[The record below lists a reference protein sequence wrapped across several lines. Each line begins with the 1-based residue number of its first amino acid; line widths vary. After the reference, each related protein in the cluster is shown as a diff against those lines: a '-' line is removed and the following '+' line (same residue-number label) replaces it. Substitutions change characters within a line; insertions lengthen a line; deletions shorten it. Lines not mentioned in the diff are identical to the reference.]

1 MRKGAVKTKRLK
13 NNRIILF
20 LLTFLLLFIIPFTA
34 FAAENG
40 ENGHHH
46 VDWEPY
52 FCMQAYDVTMT
63 GVQASELNKKG
74 ELENEIVK
82 RSGSVVRVWGS
93 FDVYEG
99 GYEKIDIGRLA
110 SLEEPGKYPVV
121 MYLFANDTSSNYIEI
136 NVTITEPMPEPGPTP
151 SSTPEPEPEPTPSL
165 IPIPT
170 MEPQEP
176 SEPTQ
181 QDEPEAPAS
190 QTGKPTPIPQPNPT
204 PGQTEAVVIE
214 AEPGET
220 PAPPAPSASTEPSV
234 YAVKEPEPKE
244 TPEPEEEPQA
254 DENEVTPLAVG
265 LFGASGIVGI
275 LFALSIIKD
284 LGSIRWYNSKRKK

>member
-1 MRKGAVKTKRLK
+1 MRKGAVKTKRHK
-13 NNRIILF
+13 NNRIISF
-20 LLTFLLLFIIPFTA
+20 LLTFLLLLIIPFTA
-34 FAAENG
+34 LAAENG
-40 ENGHHH
+40 YHH

-63 GVQASELNKKG
+63 GVQASEFNEKG

-82 RSGSVVRVWGS
+82 RSRSVVKVWGS
-93 FDVYEG
+93 FEVYEG
-99 GYEKIDIGRLA
+99 GYEKIDIGGLA
-110 SLEEPGKYPVV
+110 DLKEPGKYPVV
-121 MYLFANDTSSNYIEI
+121 MYLFADDTSSNYIEI
-136 NVTITEPMPEPGPTP
+136 NVMVTEPMPEPTPEPTP
-151 SSTPEPEPEPTPSL
+151 SSTPEPTPSL

-176 SEPTQ
+176 SEPPQ

-190 QTGKPTPIPQPNPT
+190 QTGKPTPIPKPNPT

-214 AEPGET
+214 AEPEET

-265 LFGASGIVGI
+265 LFGASGIVGV

>member
-1 MRKGAVKTKRLK
+1 MRKGAVKTKKQK
-13 NNRIILF
+13 NNRIVMF
-20 LLTFLLLFIIPFTA
+20 LLTFLLLLSIPFTA
-34 FAAENG
+34 LAAGNG
-40 ENGHHH
+40 YHH

-63 GVQASELNKKG
+63 GVQASGFNEKG

-82 RSGSVVRVWGS
+82 RSRSVVKTWEN
-93 FDVYEG
+93 FEVYEG
-99 GYEKIDIGRLA
+99 GYEKIDIGGLA
-110 SLEEPGKYPVV
+110 ALKEPGKYPVT
-121 MYLFANDTSSNYIEI
+121 MYLFADDTSSNYIEI
-136 NVTITEPMPEPGPTP
+136 NVIITEPMPEPTP
-151 SSTPEPEPEPTPSL
+151 APTPEPSPEPTPSL
-165 IPIPT
+165 MPIPT

-176 SEPTQ
+176 SEPPQ

-190 QTGKPTPIPQPNPT
+190 QTGKLAPAPKPNPT

-214 AEPGET
+214 AEPEET
-220 PAPPAPSASTEPSV
+220 PAPPAPSASAEPSA

-265 LFGASGIVGI
+265 LFGASGIAGV

>member
-165 IPIPT
+165 TPIPT

-176 SEPTQ
+176 SEPPRQ
-181 QDEPEAPAS
+181 EEPEAPAQ
-190 QTGKPTPIPQPNPT
+190 QTGRPASIPKQNAA
-204 PGQTEAVVIE
+204 PGQTEAAVIE
-214 AEPGET
+214 AEPEAT
-220 PAPPAPSASTEPSV
+220 PAPSAPSASPEPSV
-234 YAVKEPEPKE
+234 YATEEPEA
-244 TPEPEEEPQA
+244 TPEPEEGPLEDQ
-254 DENEVTPLAVG
+254 DEVTPLAVG
-265 LFGASGIVGI
+265 LFCASGVVGI